1 MNKNCILEN
10 FLKNED
16 KLEARN
22 KEGIEKYRKGN
33 FKLCFKEC
41 PGQSVSVKQKKHKF
55 YFWTTAFMLGSFEK
69 PEKETIYKE

>member
-1 MNKNCILEN
+1 MNRNCILEN

-33 FKLCFKEC
+33 FTIKFSANAGKK
-41 PGQSVSVKQKKHKF
+41 VTVKQKKHAFLFRTDHVRK
-55 YFWTTAFMLGSFEK
+55 YFM
-69 PEKETIYKE
+69 

>member
-22 KEGIEKYRKGN
+22 KEGIEKYRKAN
-33 FKLCFKEC
+33 FKLCFK
-41 PGQSVSVKQKKHKF
+41 
-55 YFWTTAFMLGSFEK
+55 
-69 PEKETIYKE
+69 

>member
-33 FKLCFKEC
+33 FTLKFSANACKK
-41 PGQSVSVKQKKHKF
+41 VTVKQKKTRFSVWNNCF
-55 YFWTTAFMLGSFEK
+55 YAWKL
-69 PEKETIYKE
+69 

>member
-1 MNKNCILEN
+1 MNRNYILEN

-33 FKLCFKEC
+33 FKLYFFTYNVFVFTGERTI
-41 PGQSVSVKQKKHKF
+41 SKQ
-55 YFWTTAFMLGSFEK
+55 
-69 PEKETIYKE
+69 P